1 MTIKLNVDG
10 VPHSVDAD
18 PSTPLLWVLRDHLNL
33 TGVKFGCGMALC
45 GSCTVLMNGAA
56 IRSCAMP
63 LSAVGER
70 EITTIQND
78 QDPIIGKLQKA
89 WVDEDVSQCGY
100 CQPGQIMSA
109 AGLLK
114 SNAKPSDEEIIA
126 SMRGNICRCGAY
138 NRIKSAIKKVVAEA

>member
-1 MTIKLNVDG
+1 
-10 VPHSVDAD
+10 
-18 PSTPLLWVLRDHLNL
+18 
-33 TGVKFGCGMALC
+33 
-45 GSCTVLMNGAA
+45 
-56 IRSCAMP
+56 MP

-126 SMRGNICRCGAY
+126 AMRGNICRCGAY

>member
-109 AGLLK
+109 
-114 SNAKPSDEEIIA
+114 
-126 SMRGNICRCGAY
+126 
-138 NRIKSAIKKVVAEA
+138 V